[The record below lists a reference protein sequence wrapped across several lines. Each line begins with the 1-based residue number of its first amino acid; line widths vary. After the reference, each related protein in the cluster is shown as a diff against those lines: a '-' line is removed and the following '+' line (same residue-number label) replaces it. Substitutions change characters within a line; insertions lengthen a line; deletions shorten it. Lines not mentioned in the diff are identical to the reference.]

1 MLRVHF
7 LDTNALQF
15 SDSQRTVIRQVAEE
29 ADALVR
35 QSLPLAEQLH
45 LLVEGSPDVLPTGDN
60 AHTIAPHLIRW
71 LADPAR
77 DITAVARD
85 HLAQAFAH
93 EAFHAARFRRL
104 AEEAGSHSWTQ
115 IAIGE
120 GLATAFARDAAGA
133 NEPWAVYDPA
143 VISSWA
149 AELLAQPG
157 TPADMTNWKFQHQ
170 DGRQW
175 IAYRVGTW
183 IVDSL
188 REETGQSPAD
198 LVWTRA
204 SEIAG
209 MVPAVLDLVRD
220 NPPDS

>member
-7 LDTNALQF
+7 LDTDVLEF
-15 SDSQRTVIRQVAEE
+15 SDSQRTAIRQVAED

-35 QSLPLAEQLH
+35 ESLPLAEQLH
-45 LLVEGSPDVLPTGDN
+45 LLVEGSPDVLTTGDN
-60 AHTIAPHLIRW
+60 AHTIAPHLVRW
-71 LADPAR
+71 LADPGR

-85 HLAQAFAH
+85 HLRHAFAH

-104 AEEAGSHSWTQ
+104 GEEAGSHSWTQ
-115 IAIGE
+115 VAIGE
-120 GLATAFARDAAGA
+120 GLATAFARDTAGA

-149 AELLAQPG
+149 AELLRQPI
-157 TPADMTNWKFQHQ
+157 TPADMSGWKFRHP

-188 REETGQSPAD
+188 RDLTGQSPAD
-198 LVWTRA
+198 LVWTPA
-204 SEIAG
+204 SEIATA
-209 MVPAVLDLVRD
+209 VPGLVGGR
-220 NPPDS
+220 